1 MGTIGYVYVGPL
13 DHNADFQRDLLLRRG
28 AVRLFEDITAPT
40 SGAQRPELTNAID
53 ALRPGDG
60 LIVWRLDRLG
70 NTSASVLSLLEL
82 LAARGVG
89 VQSIAD
95 RVDTGGADAAT
106 VLTAISA
113 FNQLE
118 RCLIRE
124 RTLVGVYAAK
134 ARGRSGGRPRALS
147 ETNVERVL
155 AMRDQGASV
164 REIAEE
170 LGTSRA
176 TVYRA
181 IEASNVELNGPGS
194 QDGRAFT
201 LTFNPPGRR
210 PGDVAASDG

>member
-1 MGTIGYVYVGPL
+1 MANIGYLYVGPL

-28 AVRLFEDITAPT
+28 AVQIFEDITSPA
-40 SGAQRPELTNAID
+40 SGARRTELTSAID
-53 ALRPGDG
+53 ALRPGDH
-60 LIVWRLDRLG
+60 LMVWRLDRLG
-70 NTSASVLSLLEL
+70 STSASVLSLLEL
-82 LAARGVG
+82 LAQRGVA
-89 VQSIAD
+89 VQSVAD
-95 RVDTGGADAAT
+95 CLDTGGSEASA
-106 VLTAISA
+106 VLGAIAA

-181 IEASNVELNGPGS
+181 IEAATTEQTGS
-194 QDGRAFT
+194 DRPDERTFT
-201 LTFNPPGRR
+201 VTFNPPGRR
-210 PGDVAASDG
+210 TGDVAASDG